1 MPPAA
6 PQPSPGAAPAATSPH
21 TVVIDTS
28 VWISRLVRTDS
39 NHARAR
45 AWLDTFIQGGGT
57 LIAPALF
64 ATEVGANISRITG
77 KPLRGRAAVR
87 QLYALPLLTLVPMDQ
102 ALVDEATDTG
112 IDYALKASD
121 AFFVAIARRLNI
133 PLVTFDHDQLT
144 RASIIITAIRP

>member
-1 MPPAA
+1 VTQAA
-6 PQPSPGAAPAATSPH
+6 QQPSQSAAPAATPLPA
-21 TVVIDTS
+21 VVIDTS

-45 AWLDTFIQGGGT
+45 AWLDNFMQGGGS

-77 KPLRGRAAVR
+77 KPRRGRAAVR

-102 ALVDEATDTG
+102 ALVEEATNVG
-112 IDYALKASD
+112 IDHGLRASD
-121 AFFVAIARRLNI
+121 AFFVAIARRLGV
-133 PLVTFDHDQLT
+133 PLVTFDRDQLT
-144 RASIIITAIRP
+144 RASVIITAMRP